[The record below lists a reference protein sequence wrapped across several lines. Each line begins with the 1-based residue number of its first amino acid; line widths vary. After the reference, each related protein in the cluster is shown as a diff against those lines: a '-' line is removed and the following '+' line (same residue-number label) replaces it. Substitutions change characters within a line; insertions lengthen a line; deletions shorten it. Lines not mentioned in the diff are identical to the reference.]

1 MRLFRAMLPLCSG
14 GWAFLSGVTLRL
26 QFRMSSTQSLLEQEN
41 NRRAEELSH
50 KVTILKSFAKDI
62 ETETKEQNA
71 FLDQMRNSYET
82 AHGLLSNTLHQVF
95 GIPKHRTQNRRF
107 MCYLILFVVVLI
119 VFCYLVIF
127 RSSH

>member
-1 MRLFRAMLPLCSG
+1 LG
-14 GWAFLSGVTLRL
+14 
-26 QFRMSSTQSLLEQEN
+26 MSSTQLLLEQEN

-107 MCYLILFVVVLI
+107 MCYMILFIVILI
-119 VFCYLVIF
+119 VFCYFIIF